1 MSWILL
7 AFIFLATGST
17 VALGTKAKWPK
28 EIYYFVGFSMLL
40 LSVVYGVTV
49 LDWEI
54 VGSGVSVKKAK
65 EEVNQAKE
73 DVLSVQR
80 QLVYISTSTIE
91 LTDLAAE
98 CASGFGGCT
107 GDSRKEIERKQG
119 RLLKYIDEITK
130 GRTAQK

>member
-7 AFIFLATGST
+7 AFILFSAICA
-17 VALGTKAKWPK
+17 VALGAKAKWAK
-28 EIYYFVGFSMLL
+28 EVYYFVGFSMLL
-40 LSVVYGVTV
+40 LTVVYGITI

-73 DVLSVQR
+73 DVLAVQR

-98 CASGFGGCT
+98 CASRFGGCA

-130 GRTAQK
+130 RRSAQK